1 LNFESINNVSDLVE
15 ANNETDPTEAIHA
28 LIGEAVS
35 SHGPKVALDIAA
47 EIIGRLVN
55 LHDAV
60 AEDKVA
66 EGDAETAML
75 WAQDSRTLTMA
86 KFMVESIEM

>member
-1 LNFESINNVSDLVE
+1 MNFESINNVSDLVE
-15 ANNETDPTEAIHA
+15 ANNETDPTQAIHD
-28 LIGEAVS
+28 LIGEAVRS
-35 SHGPKVALDIAA
+35 NGPKVALDIAA
-47 EIIGRLVN
+47 EIIDRMVN

-75 WAQDSRTLTMA
+75 WAQDARTLAMA
-86 KFMVESIEM
+86 KFMIETIEM

>member
-28 LIGEAVS
+28 LISEAVG
-35 SHGPKVALDIAA
+35 SHGPKVALEIAA

-60 AEDKVA
+60 AEDKIE
-66 EGDAETAML
+66 EGDNDTAML

-86 KFMVESIEM
+86 KFMIETIEM

>member
-1 LNFESINNVSDLVE
+1 MNFESINNVSDLVE

-28 LIGEAVS
+28 LISEAVG

-47 EIIGRLVN
+47 EIISRLVN

-60 AEDKVA
+60 ADDKIE

-75 WAQDSRTLTMA
+75 WAADSRTLTMA
-86 KFMVESIEM
+86 KFMVQSIEM